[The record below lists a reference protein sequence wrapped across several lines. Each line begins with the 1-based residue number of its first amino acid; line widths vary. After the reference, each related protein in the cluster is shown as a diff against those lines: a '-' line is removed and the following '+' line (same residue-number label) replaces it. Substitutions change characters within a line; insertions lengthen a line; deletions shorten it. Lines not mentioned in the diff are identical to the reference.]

1 MPDIIAGI
9 DEAGRGAIIGPMT
22 IAGVSIS
29 RERLPLIEKLGV
41 KDSKE
46 LSHPRRIKLAK
57 QIEKLAKDIVVI
69 KVEACRIDS
78 YRNSGTNLNQI
89 EANKMIE
96 ILDIIKPDE
105 AIIDSPDVNI
115 KKFRIVIEN
124 KLKNKCRIIA
134 EHKADKN
141 HKIVSAAS
149 IIAKVER
156 EKAIEKLKKK
166 YGDFG
171 PGYTSNDITI
181 RWLKEWKE
189 KHDYYP
195 DIVRK
200 TWITV
205 SNIEGQKKQSF
216 LSRFLGLRKDD
227 CRGTDK

>member
-1 MPDIIAGI
+1 MPEIIAGI
-9 DEAGRGAIIGPMT
+9 DEAGRGAVIGPMT

-29 RERLPLIEKLGV
+29 RDKLPLLAKLGV

-46 LSHPRRIKLAK
+46 LSHPRRIKLAGK
-57 QIEKLAKDIVVI
+57 IEKLVKDIVVI

-105 AIIDSPDVNI
+105 AIIDSPDVNTN
-115 KKFRIVIEN
+115 KFRMVIES
-124 KLKNKCRIIA
+124 KLKQKCRVIA

-171 PGYTSNDITI
+171 PGYTSNEITI

-189 KHDYYP
+189 KHGGYP
-195 DIVRK
+195 EIVRK

-205 SNIEGQKKQSF
+205 SNIEGQKSQSF
-216 LSRFLGLRKDD
+216 LSGFFGLKKDE
-227 CRGTDK
+227 CKRPGK